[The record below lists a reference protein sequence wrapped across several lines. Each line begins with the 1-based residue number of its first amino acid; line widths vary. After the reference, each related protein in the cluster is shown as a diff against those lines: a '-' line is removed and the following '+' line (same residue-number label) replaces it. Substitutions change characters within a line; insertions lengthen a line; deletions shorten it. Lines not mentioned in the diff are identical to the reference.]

1 MEQKVNGSVM
11 VQNNNL
17 NQNSGRNVM
26 RLFHGF
32 ENKQNMAMVGLTIFV
47 VIAGITTGWIF
58 SGTSASTSSQTES
71 QQSAKQ
77 ESKMT
82 QSETE
87 AGIAD
92 ESKFGSTAEGMLVE
106 GGIDG
111 EGTHHLERAGGAT
124 QNVYLTSTVID
135 LQSFVGK
142 KVTVWGDTISGMD
155 AGWLMDVGKIK
166 VTE

>member
-1 MEQKVNGSVM
+1 MEQKVNEPVKIG
-11 VQNNNL
+11 NNTI
-17 NQNSGRNVM
+17 NQNPRKSVVRT
-26 RLFHGF
+26 FPGF
-32 ENKQNMAMVGLTIFV
+32 ENKQNVTIVGLTLFV
-47 VIAGITTGWIF
+47 VLAGIVTGWMF
-58 SGTSASTSSQTES
+58 SGTSASTSKSGS

-87 AGIAD
+87 AGISD
-92 ESKFGSTAEGMLVE
+92 ESKFSSTAEGMLVE

-142 KVTVWGDTISGMD
+142 NVTVWGDTISGMD